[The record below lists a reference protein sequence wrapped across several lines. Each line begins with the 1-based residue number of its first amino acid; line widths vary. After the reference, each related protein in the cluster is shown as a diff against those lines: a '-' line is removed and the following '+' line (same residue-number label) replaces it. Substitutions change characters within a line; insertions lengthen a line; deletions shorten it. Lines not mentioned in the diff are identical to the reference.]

1 MKQFVL
7 YRYGRM
13 NQKKSRRKNK
23 KVKVLKMVKEKGNK
37 IEFGIESRTAGKEIA
52 RKPMSIEEG

>member
-7 YRYGRM
+7 YRYGRRK
-13 NQKKSRRKNK
+13 KKSPCKNK

-37 IEFGIESRTAGKEIA
+37 IVFGIESRTAGKQIA

>member
-7 YRYGRM
+7 YRYGRSK
-13 NQKKSRRKNK
+13 KKSPCKNK

-37 IEFGIESRTAGKEIA
+37 IVFGID
-52 RKPMSIEEG
+52 